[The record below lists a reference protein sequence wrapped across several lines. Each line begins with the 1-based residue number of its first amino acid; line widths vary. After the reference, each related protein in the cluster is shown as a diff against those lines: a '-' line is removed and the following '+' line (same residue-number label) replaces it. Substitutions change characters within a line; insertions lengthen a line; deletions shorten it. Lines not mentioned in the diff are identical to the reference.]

1 MTPKFEYAFS
11 KTFPWEK
18 GFESA
23 QTATR
28 IHDSGGAT
36 MDGISDAGDGVKD
49 GLANWP
55 RCGIVNV
62 PIEQLT
68 LDQVKDIYFIY
79 YWQPCKAEYFD
90 DTRLAALVFDLFFNQ
105 YSAGVKLL
113 QEGINSFLPGAM
125 KIDVDGGI
133 GSETIAHA
141 NALPAAPLVNKV
153 VDLRTAHFRKRVPF
167 LQGLVDRS
175 ESFRIV
181 TT

>member
-23 QTATR
+23 ETAAK

-36 MDGISDAGDGVKD
+36 MDGISDAGDGVRD
-49 GLANWP
+49 GLAKYP

-62 PIEQLT
+62 PIQNLT
-68 LDQVKDIYFIY
+68 LDQVREIYFVY
-79 YWQPCKAEYFD
+79 YWQVCKAEYFE

-105 YSAGVKLL
+105 YSIGVKLL
-113 QEGINSFLPGAM
+113 QRGINLFFPEAM
-125 KIDVDGGI
+125 QIAVDGGI

-141 NALPAAPLVNKV
+141 NSLVAVSLVNKV
-153 VDLRTAHFRKRVPF
+153 VDLRTAHFRKKVPF

-175 ESFRIV
+175 ESFRI
-181 TT
+181 TII